1 VIKKK
6 TMEKFVSWQ
15 YLMTYFLFVFLMVS
29 IIFSSS
35 YHIITGEEFTHRW
48 DNILTFSI
56 GITVVVFGLFITFIF
71 PRKYPEEFEEYYR
84 KPIRENP
91 EVKKAIGTL
100 KKVILLL
107 LFIMSPWALLFI
119 YDSLQYGLKPEDLD
133 IVGILGIF
141 YVIMGLAIYFMRLLE
156 K

>member
-56 GITVVVFGLFITFIF
+56 GITVV
-71 PRKYPEEFEEYYR
+71 Y
-84 KPIRENP
+84 
-91 EVKKAIGTL
+91 
-100 KKVILLL
+100 
-107 LFIMSPWALLFI
+107 
-119 YDSLQYGLKPEDLD
+119 
-133 IVGILGIF
+133 LG
-141 YVIMGLAIYFMRLLE
+141 YS
-156 K
+156 